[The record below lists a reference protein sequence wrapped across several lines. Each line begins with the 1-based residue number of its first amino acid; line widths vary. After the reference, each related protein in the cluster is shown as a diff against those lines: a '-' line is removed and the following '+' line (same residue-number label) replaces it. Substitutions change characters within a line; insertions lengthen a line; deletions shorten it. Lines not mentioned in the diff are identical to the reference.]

1 MDSMQKDEVIAIA
14 SDHAGFLLKGVLLED
29 LRDLGYK
36 VLDLG
41 TNSLDS
47 VDYPVFAQNLA
58 TTVADGKAMWGVVLC
73 GTGIGVSIAANRY
86 PGVRAALCHDVET
99 TRLGR
104 RHNNANVLALG
115 ARIIDEATAKL
126 CVREF
131 LVTEF
136 EGGGRH
142 AKRVGMLSP
151 VSQTIAL

>member
-29 LRDLGYK
+29 LRGLGYE

-47 VDYPVFAQNLA
+47 VDYPLFAQSVA
-58 TTVADGKAMWGVVLC
+58 ATVASGEANWGVVLC

-86 PGVRAALCHDVET
+86 PGIRAALCHNVET
-99 TRLGR
+99 AHLGR
-104 RHNNANVLALG
+104 QHNNANVLALG
-115 ARIIDEATAKL
+115 ARIIDEVTAKL
-126 CVREF
+126 CAREF
-131 LVTEF
+131 LGTVF

-142 AKRVGMLSP
+142 SKRVGMLSP
-151 VSQTIAL
+151 VSQTITP